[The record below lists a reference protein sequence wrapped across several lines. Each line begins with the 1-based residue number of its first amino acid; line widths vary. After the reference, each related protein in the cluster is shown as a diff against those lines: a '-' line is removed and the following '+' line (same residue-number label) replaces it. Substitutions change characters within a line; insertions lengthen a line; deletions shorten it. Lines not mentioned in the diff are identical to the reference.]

1 MAEIDDHVLWQKA
14 RLGDPEAFGSLFER
28 HARRIYAY
36 CFRRTGDWALAE
48 DLTSVTFLEAWR
60 RRDVDLQPEKVEPWL
75 FGIASNVLRT
85 QRRALRRYG
94 AALRRVPAPEPQH
107 DFADDAIDRTDAERS
122 MREILNAVSDLPTA
136 EQEVIALT
144 AWEGLSYA
152 ETAYALGV
160 SVVTIRTRLFR
171 AKRRLRERLGNGE
184 IAEFDA
190 TADRTERTNAAS
202 EF

>member
-1 MAEIDDHVLWQKA
+1 MADIDDHVLWQKT

-60 RRDVDLQPEKVEPWL
+60 RRDVNLQPEKVEPWL

-85 QRRALRRYG
+85 RRRALRRYA
-94 AALRRVPAPEPQH
+94 AALRRVPPPEPQH
-107 DFADDAIDRTDAERS
+107 DFADDAIDRTDAARR
-122 MREILNAVSDLPTA
+122 MREILGAVSDLPSG

-152 ETAYALGV
+152 DTALALGV
-160 SVVTIRTRLFR
+160 PVVTVRTRLFR
-171 AKRRLRERLGNGE
+171 AKRRLRERLGDDE
-184 IAEFDA
+184 IAEFDV
-190 TADRTERTNAAS
+190 TSDRMERTSAAA
-202 EF
+202 EL